1 MALIRHTLY
10 NYTLKKWWVYIT
22 VSAFL
27 LISTVAASR
36 FLVDRLYF
44 FMMSGNT
51 GLDVETDQIDI
62 PIRWISYWIAI
73 LLGNIAISNRKK
85 EENEVQYF
93 VKSEKRTKWWNATF
107 IATVVSAIG
116 MYALIVLSF
125 EVTEVAISAQGFR
138 SVYLLLWLL
147 NIMTI
152 MLIMRLV
159 EIKYNSVM
167 ALMTA
172 LVFVGFS
179 VFVNDSFLLLDST
192 MIVRVTEYGVFDV
205 IKNVITN
212 VVIILGVYLLGYSY
226 VKRMEW

>member
-1 MALIRHTLY
+1 M
-10 NYTLKKWWVYIT
+10 
-22 VSAFL
+22 
-27 LISTVAASR
+27 
-36 FLVDRLYF
+36 
-44 FMMSGNT
+44 
-51 GLDVETDQIDI
+51 
-62 PIRWISYWIAI
+62 
-73 LLGNIAISNRKK
+73 LGNIAISNRKK

-147 NIMTI
+147 NIITI

-167 ALMTA
+167 ALMAA

-192 MIVRVTEYGVFDV
+192 MMVRVMEYGVFDV